1 MNTVM
6 NKFLS
11 WGIAAKLVT
20 MFAIFGMVSM
30 AAVGYLGS
38 SATGEM
44 ENAAGTSLQGT
55 AENIADKIDR
65 SLFER
70 YGDVQAFASNRIVG
84 ERYNWYSQE
93 NNEIANAMDQYV
105 ASYGL
110 YYLMIF
116 VDPVGDVIAVN
127 GKDAKGDPL
136 DTATLY
142 DKKFVDAP

>member
-20 MFAIFGMVSM
+20 LFTIFGLVPM
-30 AAVGYLGS
+30 AAVGYLGA

-44 ENAAGTSLQGT
+44 EEAAGTRLQGV

-70 YGDVQAFASNRIVG
+70 YGD
-84 ERYNWYSQE
+84 
-93 NNEIANAMDQYV
+93 
-105 ASYGL
+105 
-110 YYLMIF
+110 
-116 VDPVGDVIAVN
+116 
-127 GKDAKGDPL
+127 
-136 DTATLY
+136 ATL
-142 DKKFVDAP
+142 